1 MAAEKPEKLLDEITL
16 KMDIDQKRK
25 LFGLA
30 ATKGTTASEIVRTM
44 VERFISENEREFL
57 AMKDIFEGKD

>member
-1 MAAEKPEKLLDEITL
+1 MASEKLLEEITL
-16 KMDIDQKRK
+16 KLEIGQKRK

-44 VERFISENEREFL
+44 IDRFIAENEREYES
-57 AMKDIFEGKD
+57 MKAIFGGEQ